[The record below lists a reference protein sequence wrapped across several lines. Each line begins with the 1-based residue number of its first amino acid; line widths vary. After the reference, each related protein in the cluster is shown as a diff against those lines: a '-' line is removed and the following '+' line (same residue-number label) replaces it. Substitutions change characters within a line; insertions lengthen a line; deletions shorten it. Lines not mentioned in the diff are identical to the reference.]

1 MKILNGRTPQ
11 DAIASLASVLSVK
24 PEILVKFFKS
34 YRKGVADNLIETSI
48 SLHALSEAIEQL
60 IGKNLESLFPVSV
73 YIFHA
78 TRLDVD
84 TNTIMTEGLLPRRAM
99 EGKILQ
105 KIEQIANEASLEND
119 GTSQGDYEESFQAK
133 QNGYD
138 EGPFGSLIWQ
148 IAYSPQ
154 SSKCYHACPELVEDM
169 AGLCLGKQAEPAV
182 QILKDHTLPAIVTF
196 RASEEIGVEHLI
208 DFSLYCFL
216 VANDLSDED
225 ASLACEHQMSR
236 KFVNMNGKTVLPE
249 DIQSIEWLPV
259 ERGTQPDKEPGPSLE
274 HQISVNFR

>member
-1 MKILNGRTPQ
+1 MNILNGRTPK

-24 PEILVKFFKS
+24 PEILVKFFKNH
-34 YRKGVADNLIETSI
+34 RKGVAENLIDTKVC
-48 SLHALSEAIEQL
+48 LHTLSEAIEQL
-60 IGKNLESLFPVSV
+60 IGKNLESLLPLSV

-99 EGKILQ
+99 EDKILQ
-105 KIEQIANEASLEND
+105 KIVQIANEASLEKED
-119 GTSQGDYEESFQAK
+119 TSDYEGSYQAK

-148 IAYSPQ
+148 IAYNPQ
-154 SSKCYHACPELVEDM
+154 SSKCYHACPELAEDM
-169 AGLCLGKQAEPAV
+169 AGSCLGSKAECAV
-182 QILKDHTLPAIVTF
+182 QIFKDQTLPAIVTF
-196 RASEEIGVEHLI
+196 RASEEIDVDHLI
-208 DFSLYCFL
+208 DFALYCFL

-225 ASLACEHQMSR
+225 ASFNCEDQMSR

-259 ERGTQPDKEPGPSLE
+259 ERAIQLDKEPRPSVE
-274 HQISVNFR
+274 HQIIVNFRSC